1 MSTKV
6 VPIMIPPRRPPSPRA
21 PWLLRRLVEDASAAG
36 AEEEDE
42 VALADEAVVA
52 AWAAASLPLLSLPRP
67 GPAPVRWTMR
77 LALSANSKELFKK
90 ESEYVVLK
98 TGVKLKI
105 ACSPNLFTT
114 ID

>member
-1 MSTKV
+1 MIEGYELISVRVFLMYGIGLIKSIDEGIRV
-6 VPIMIPPRRPPSPRA
+6 LVLIEVSWIM
-21 PWLLRRLVEDASAAG
+21 VEEEG

-42 VALADEAVVA
+42 AALADEAVVA

-90 ESEYVVLK
+90 ESEYLKPVL
-98 TGVKLKI
+98 
-105 ACSPNLFTT
+105 N
-114 ID
+114 